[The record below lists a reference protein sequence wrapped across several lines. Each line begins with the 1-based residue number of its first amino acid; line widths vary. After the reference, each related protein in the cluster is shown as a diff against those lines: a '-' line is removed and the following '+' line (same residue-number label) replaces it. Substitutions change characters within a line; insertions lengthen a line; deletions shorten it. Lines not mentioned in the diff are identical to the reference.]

1 MLISNFYFD
10 IHYHPYTFS
19 IYFRFSFLRS
29 LREDLLLYD
38 EAKSLGLILEQNND
52 NDATTPLLMST
63 SSLPGSDDTNWWS
76 QNNEKNDDDDMNNN
90 DQERNDGQWWED
102 GIREKTDEE
111 DYLLM
116 QEQQQQLNEDYNESI
131 TSISH
136 QDDEQKSWMSRL
148 SSRWT
153 PSKSSQPLTS
163 PSPRGDH
170 DGIRNN
176 NNLSSET
183 DTSIHHEQ
191 SICSNDLFSPID
203 EDIEFQ
209 GTTSS
214 TNGSNLD
221 RNCAS
226 SSAWCEEEEDTTNI
240 ATTKPEYSNSNPDLS
255 WTKGDNEDL

>member
-1 MLISNFYFD
+1 M
-10 IHYHPYTFS
+10 
-19 IYFRFSFLRS
+19 
-29 LREDLLLYD
+29 LLYD

-116 QEQQQQLNEDYNESI
+116 QEQQQQQQLNEDYNESI

-176 NNLSSET
+176 NNNNLSSET

-209 GTTSS
+209 GTTS
-214 TNGSNLD
+214 TTYGSNVD
-221 RNCAS
+221 GNYAS
-226 SSAWCEEEEDTTNI
+226 SSAWCEEDDTTNI